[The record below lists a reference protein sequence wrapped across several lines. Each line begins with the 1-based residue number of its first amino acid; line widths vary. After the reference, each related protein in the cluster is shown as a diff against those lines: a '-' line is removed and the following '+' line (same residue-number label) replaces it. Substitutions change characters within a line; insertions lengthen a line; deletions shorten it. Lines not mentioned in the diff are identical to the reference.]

1 MDKNGTSQL
10 PGFLVRVQ
18 AMYSS
23 LRDSEKKIADYI
35 KENYQNIMNLTITEL
50 AEKSG
55 TSEAAVVRL
64 CKSLGYKGFQEF
76 KIKAAQDV
84 IQPSRQVHEAIERD
98 DDLPTIKK
106 KVFNAHI
113 QTLIDTLE
121 ILNDEDFEK
130 AVDLIANANRLEFY
144 GEGGSGVVAL
154 DAQHKFLKIG
164 LKSFASIDSNLQ
176 AMLAS
181 LLQKGDV
188 VVGISHSGAS
198 RNLIESLEIAKKM
211 GASIIA
217 ITNYSKSP
225 ILKVSDVVL
234 FTISKETAFKSYAM
248 SSRIA
253 ELAIIDALVMGVAFK
268 HYEESFK
275 NIQKTRDATL
285 PKKY

>member
-1 MDKNGTSQL
+1 MNKSETNQM

-18 AMYSS
+18 AVYSS
-23 LRDSEKKIADYI
+23 LRNSEKKVADYI
-35 KENYQNIMNLTITEL
+35 KENYKNIMNLTITEL

-84 IQPSRQVHEAIERD
+84 IQPSQQIHEAIERN
-98 DDLPTIKK
+98 DDLSTIKQ
-106 KVFNAHI
+106 KVFNAHV

-121 ILNDEDFEK
+121 ILNNEEFEK
-130 AVDLIANANRLEFY
+130 AVDLIASANKLEFY
-144 GEGGSGVVAL
+144 GEGGSGIIAL

-176 AMLAS
+176 AMSAS

-198 RNLIESLEIAKKM
+198 RNLIESLEIAKKA

-253 ELAIIDALVMGVAFK
+253 ELAIIDALVMGVAFRY
-268 HYEESFK
+268 YEESFK

>member
-268 HYEESFK
+268 NYEESFK